1 MTSEE
6 VTHLVETQING
17 DWTSSNAHGVDLR
30 KCLVKPRIVLF
41 KGSNPED
48 KFELWVVLEESPE
61 DGSGYK
67 IVFDEETGEFG
78 LATPGW
84 HNNPCF
90 LGIYGN
96 FFDAFDS
103 M

>member
-6 VTHLVETQING
+6 VSRLVETQING
-17 DWTSSNAHGVDLR
+17 NWSRSNAHNVDLR
-30 KCLVKPRIVLF
+30 KCLVTPRKMSF
-41 KGSNPED
+41 DGSNPDD

-67 IVFDEETGEFG
+67 IVFDEETAEFG

-84 HNNPCF
+84 RSNPCF
-90 LGIYGN
+90 LGFYGS
-96 FFDAFDS
+96 FFDAFDA